1 MKSLITRLFPLFL
14 LVASTVVEAQT
25 YPNKPIRWVV
35 PYTGGGIT
43 DVVTRV
49 VTQKIQSALG
59 QPIIVDNRP
68 GANSILGSDLVAKAP
83 PDGYT
88 MLTVIAGYAANVTLY
103 QGKLPF
109 DPAKSLVPVS
119 LAGIAPLIL
128 TANAN
133 FPAKDVKE
141 LIAYAKANPGKVNF
155 GSSGIGA
162 AAHLTT
168 ELLKQTAGIDM
179 VHIPYKGTAPALTAE
194 MANDIQILV
203 DVPST
208 LMPHV
213 RGGKIKALAMF
224 SKERIKGAPEV
235 PTIAE
240 AGGPAAR
247 VLDLGAVHGAR
258 RHAQADRRSPRGGN
272 REGDQ
277 RVGDQDPLQRHRH
290 HCGRQHPG
298 AGAAIPRRRGCE
310 VGQGH
315 QYGRREGGAMK
326 SVLIFVVGLA
336 ISSIASAQPW
346 PSRTHPL
353 HRPLPAGRVQRHARA
368 HARDRAAEDARP
380 AGDRGKPAG
389 RQHHSRAPSS
399 WRSRRPTATRCTAP
413 RCRSR

>member
-1 MKSLITRLFPLFL
+1 MRKTLPLL
-14 LVASTVVEAQT
+14 LAVTLAVPLASFSQN

-49 VTQKIQSALG
+49 VTNKMASALG
-59 QPIIVDNRP
+59 QPIVVDNRP

-109 DPAKSLVPVS
+109 DPAKNLVPVS

-128 TANAN
+128 TANVN

-179 VHIPYKGTAPALTAE
+179 VHVPYKGTAPALAAE

-224 SKERIKGAPEV
+224 SKERIQGAPDV
-235 PTIAE
+235 PTLAE
-240 AGGPAAR
+240 AGGPPLESSTW
-247 VLDLGAVHGAR
+247 VLFMAPGGTPR
-258 RHAQADRRSPRGGN
+258 PIIDR
-272 REGDQ
+272 
-277 RVGDQDPLQRHRH
+277 
-290 HCGRQHPG
+290 
-298 AGAAIPRRRGCE
+298 
-310 VGQGH
+310 
-315 QYGRREGGAMK
+315 
-326 SVLIFVVGLA
+326 LA
-336 ISSIASAQPW
+336 KE
-346 PSRTHPL
+346 T
-353 HRPLPAGRVQRHARA
+353 ARA
-368 HARDRAAEDARP
+368 INESEIKTRFNDIGIIPVGNSPAE
-380 AGDRGKPAG
+380 AGKFLQDEVAKWAKVINTAG
-389 RQHHSRAPSS
+389 VKAEQ
-399 WRSRRPTATRCTAP
+399 
-413 RCRSR
+413 